1 MISSIILLL
10 VQHFKY
16 ADFMPMDLWLKFM
29 ICALVEVAVYVIA
42 LKRLD
47 KWDLKTNYGRNKND

>member
-1 MISSIILLL
+1 MIFAITLLL

-29 ICALVEVAVYVIA
+29 ICALVEVVIYILA

-47 KWDLKTNYGRNKND
+47 KWDLKTNYGRNRK

>member
-16 ADFMPMDLWLKFM
+16 ADFMPMPLWIKYM
-29 ICALVEVAVYVIA
+29 ACALVEVVIYIIA

-47 KWDLKTNYGRNKND
+47 KWDLDTNYGRNRK

>member
-16 ADFMPMDLWLKFM
+16 ADFMPMPLWVRFM
-29 ICALVEVAVYVIA
+29 ICALIEVVIYIIA

-47 KWDLKTNYGRNKND
+47 KWDLETNYGRDRK

>member
-1 MISSIILLL
+1 MIFSIILLL

-16 ADFMPMDLWLKFM
+16 ADEMPMDLWLKLM
-29 ICALVEVAVYVIA
+29 ICALVEVVVYIIS

-47 KWDLKTNYGRNKND
+47 KWDLDTNYGRDRK

>member
-1 MISSIILLL
+1 MIFSIILLL

-16 ADFMPMDLWLKFM
+16 ADEMPMDLWLKLM
-29 ICALVEVAVYVIA
+29 ACALVEVAVYVLA

-47 KWDLKTNYGRNKND
+47 KWDLDTNYGRDRR

>member
-1 MISSIILLL
+1 MIFAIILLL

-29 ICALVEVAVYVIA
+29 TCALIEVVLYIIA

-47 KWDLKTNYGRNKND
+47 KWDLKTNYGRDRK